1 MRLKPLSR
9 PTSAQILLIALA
21 VLAIMPDPYDLTSYR
36 GLTLLWSNS
45 RAPNPS
51 EDINDA
57 PDQVCTSVHRR
68 LYSNL
73 RTPGDDSPSFRLTPT
88 APHLAVLEMH
98 KARFA
103 CHQEDRQGRGSAP
116 LSLSTHL
123 LISPIALPRQ
133 RVSDHRR
140 R

>member
-9 PTSAQILLIALA
+9 ATSAQILLIALA

-45 RAPNPS
+45 PAPNPS

-57 PDQVCTSVHRR
+57 PDQVCTLVHQR
-68 LYSNL
+68 LHSDL
-73 RTPGDDSPSFRLTPT
+73 RTSGGDSPSFRLTPT

-98 KARFA
+98 KARLA
-103 CHQEDRQGRGSAP
+103 CRQKIAKVED
-116 LSLSTHL
+116 LLHSLCQLTC
-123 LISPIALPRQ
+123 
-133 RVSDHRR
+133 
-140 R
+140 